1 MKKALVK
8 QGSWIKIGILS
19 IIFLYLT
26 DLLFHYFYF
35 DFDKNF
41 GYLDYQLFWQNLS
54 NLAAGKIIYRDFF
67 WEYGILYLLAGL
79 PFFLLLK
86 KTFLSSIIIKL
97 IILPVVGICLSF
109 LLAKEFLKKTLLLL
123 FFLLLFLY
131 GVNNDFT
138 SLRHLLPELGLV
150 VLFIGLGKR
159 NQRKIT
165 LGSFLI
171 GLSLA
176 SSVEYGIAAIISIA
190 FYFLIVFFRKQSKSV
205 SKQIF
210 RFSSIVA
217 LIAAPYFLFL
227 WKASA
232 LKNFI
237 TFTIEYARSFYYNSP
252 CRELFP
258 RLNEISLNLIS
269 LQRLNLYL
277 VPLILT
283 FLLGWAISK
292 RKTKWF
298 PIITSLLIY
307 SFLIF
312 YRVFSTPC
320 VGYLNYGLTFL
331 FLILIY
337 ALSQSKPSS
346 KFRLVVLLIIAW
358 FLIIG
363 FSSKANEFL
372 AFYKTR
378 SEVSETEILP
388 IAEIKLKRELA
399 HEYQEIVNFVK
410 EKSKNDDYLYVYP
423 NGPYNQLAERKSP
436 VSIASTWYYDLV
448 PSLIEI
454 THHQLSQ
461 KKPKLVII
469 NIYNARSLKSA
480 LNNVPYNVHSES
492 KNIIF
497 EGLTT
502 SIENFISQN
511 YEIAKKFEIAW
522 VLVKREQ
529 TMPLKK
535 IYLSAEK
542 NLEWQIVTQG
552 LKQNSYLTINSN
564 ISYKVVRNNP
574 LIQINLTSLNEVE
587 FIKIPIKVDLGMK
600 KIFSKFI
607 ISVYAK
613 NNQSKLVLLN
623 RQIATSNWQDV
634 WILLSKFENDT
645 EINSIIISISDNK
658 GFFWWGKPNN
668 IELRELELFIRNQK
682 LRIDDSAF

>member
-26 DLLFHYFYF
+26 NLLFHYFYF
-35 DFDKNF
+35 DFDKSF

-67 WEYGILYLLAGL
+67 WEYGILYLAIGL

-86 KTFLSSIIIKL
+86 KTFLASVLIRL
-97 IILPVVGICLSF
+97 IILPVIGICLSF

-150 VLFIGLGKR
+150 ILFVGLKER
-159 NQRKIT
+159 NQRKTT

-176 SSVEYGIAAIISIA
+176 SSIEYGIAAIISVA
-190 FYFLIVFFRKQSKSV
+190 FYFLIVFFRKQLKSV
-205 SKQIF
+205 FKQIF

-217 LIAAPYFLFL
+217 LVAAPYFLFL
-227 WKASA
+227 WKAGA

-502 SIENFISQN
+502 SVENFISQN

-522 VLVKREQ
+522 VLVEKEQ
-529 TMPLKK
+529 SIPLKK
-535 IYLSAEK
+535 IYSPIEK
-542 NLEWQIVTQG
+542 KIEWQITTQG
-552 LKQNSYLTINSN
+552 LSQNPYLTINSDN
-564 ISYKVVRNNP
+564 NYKVIRNNP
-574 LIQINLTSLNEVE
+574 LIRISSTSLNEIE
-587 FIKIPIKVDLGMK
+587 FVKIPIKIDLGIK

-607 ISVYAK
+607 IYVYARADENK
-613 NNQSKLVLLN
+613 IALLS
-623 RQIATSNWQDV
+623 QQFATSDWQDV
-634 WILLSKFENDT
+634 WIFFPET
-645 EINSIIISISDNK
+645 EGSISINSIMISISNNK

-668 IELRELELFIRNQK
+668 IELGELEPFIRNQE
-682 LRIDDSAF
+682 LEIDDNAF

>member
-1 MKKALVK
+1 MKKTLVK
-8 QGSWIKIGILS
+8 QSSWIKIGILS
-19 IIFLYLT
+19 IILLYLIN
-26 DLLFHYFYF
+26 LLFNYFYF

-54 NLAAGKIIYRDFF
+54 NLADGKIIYRDFF
-67 WEYGILYLLAGL
+67 WEYGILYLIIGL

-86 KTFLSSIIIKL
+86 KTFLASIFIRL

-109 LLAKEFLKKTLLLL
+109 LLAKEFLKKIFLLL

-131 GVNNDFT
+131 GVNNDYT

-150 VLFIGLGKR
+150 ILFVGLGKS

-171 GLSLA
+171 GLSLT
-176 SSVEYGIAAIISIA
+176 SSVEYGIAAIISVA
-190 FYFLIVFFRKQSKSV
+190 VYFLIVSFGKQLKSV

-210 RFSSIVA
+210 RFSSIVT
-217 LIAAPYFLFL
+217 LVAAPYFFFL
-227 WKASA
+227 WKAGA

-258 RLNEISLNLIS
+258 RLNEISLNL
-269 LQRLNLYL
+269 QRLNLYFVPFVL
-277 VPLILT
+277 V

-292 RKTKWF
+292 RKAKWF
-298 PIITSLLIY
+298 SVIVSLLIY

-331 FLILIY
+331 FLILVY

-346 KFRLVVLLIIAW
+346 KFRLVVLLIITW

-363 FSSKANEFL
+363 FSSKADEFL
-372 AFYKTR
+372 ALYKAR
-378 SEVSETEILP
+378 SKVSETKILP
-388 IAEIKLKRELA
+388 IAGVKLKKKLT
-399 HEYQEIVNFVK
+399 HEYQEIINFVK
-410 EKSKNDDYLYVYP
+410 ENSKNNDYLYVYP
-423 NGPYNQLAERKSP
+423 NGPYNQLAERESP
-436 VSIASTWYYDLV
+436 VSTISTWYYDLA
-448 PSLIEI
+448 PSLTEI
-454 THHQLSQ
+454 THRQLSQ

-480 LNNVPYNVHSES
+480 LNNVSYNVHSED
-492 KNIIF
+492 KDIIF

-502 SIENFISQN
+502 SVENFISQN
-511 YEIAKKFEIAW
+511 YEIAKKFKIAW

-529 TMPLKK
+529 AIPLKK
-535 IYLSAEK
+535 IYLPTEK
-542 NLEWQIVTQG
+542 KIEWQIATQG
-552 LKQNSYLTINSN
+552 LNQNPYLTINSN
-564 ISYKVVRNNP
+564 VNYKVIRNNP
-574 LIQINLTSLNEVE
+574 LIQIGSASLNEVE
-587 FIKIPIKVDLGMK
+587 LIKIPIKVDLGMK

-607 ISVYAK
+607 ISIYAK
-613 NNQSKLVLLN
+613 NNKNKFGLLN
-623 RQIATSNWQDV
+623 QQIATADWQDV
-634 WILLSKFENDT
+634 WILFPET
-645 EINSIIISISDNK
+645 EGSTNINSIVISISNNR

-668 IELRELELFIRNQK
+668 IELKELKLFIRNQK
-682 LRIDDSAF
+682 LEINDSAF